1 MEVHTSIELKKKKF
15 KGFQVL
21 MGILEYKNMIDV
33 RGYIVKRNS
42 LLMIF
47 NYFYFFYIQVG
58 VFDGFGQKPY

>member
-1 MEVHTSIELKKKKF
+1 MEVHTSIELKKKKKL

-42 LLMIF
+42 SLMIF
-47 NYFYFFYIQVG
+47 NYFLFFLHSG
-58 VFDGFGQKPY
+58 WSL

>member
-1 MEVHTSIELKKKKF
+1 MEVHTSIELKKKKKL

-42 LLMIF
+42 SLMIF
-47 NYFYFFYIQVG
+47 IYFLFFLHSG
-58 VFDGFGQKPY
+58 WSL